1 MKSLIGDFS
10 YFSSCFQPPHF
21 KYKLWKC
28 HCSHNVLVLQAWLEG
43 SSQDVFCILCSL
55 VQTSSFVLV
64 WFLWFFFW
72 IPIFEQFDQG
82 SCFVTVMFE
91 TCPISGIY
99 KFLITISVVSLHMT
113 VSSLTSCH
121 INSVGFFL
129 KLEKKNLLIFCM
141 FSLLFFPIRN
151 VFYMQAQL
159 PGMPLPSSQTFFNTD
174 IIFIFKISIW
184 AIQNTLHLFT

>member
-10 YFSSCFQPPHF
+10 YFSSCFQPLHF

-82 SCFVTVMFE
+82 NCFVTVMFE
-91 TCPISGIY
+91 TCPTSGIY
-99 KFLITISVVSLHMT
+99 KFLITISVVSPAHDCQLSDTLPHKFCG
-113 VSSLTSCH
+113 L
-121 INSVGFFL
+121 FL
-129 KLEKKNLLIFCM
+129 KLEKKLAHFLHVFPSFLSHQECVLYASSAPWHAPAIKSDIFQHRYH
-141 FSLLFFPIRN
+141 I
-151 VFYMQAQL
+151 
-159 PGMPLPSSQTFFNTD
+159 
-174 IIFIFKISIW
+174 
-184 AIQNTLHLFT
+184 HL